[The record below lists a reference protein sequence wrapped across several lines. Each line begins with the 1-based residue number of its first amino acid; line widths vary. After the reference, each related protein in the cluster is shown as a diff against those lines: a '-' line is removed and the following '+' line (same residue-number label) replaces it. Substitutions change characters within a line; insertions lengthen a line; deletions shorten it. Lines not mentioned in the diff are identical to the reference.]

1 MNRRALLAI
10 MRKDLKVAMQN
21 KGVVLPLIILPV
33 VLFVVI
39 PWVLMLVPSAGG
51 SSGSLESQLPQLLAA
66 MPPSMARQLAG
77 HTPGQQVSIYML
89 VYAFAPMFLI
99 LPVMVSSVLA
109 ADSFAG
115 EKERKTIEALLYTP
129 LKDRDLF
136 TAKLLGPWL
145 AAVMLG
151 LFSFGLYAVMV
162 DLAGWVAM
170 KEILLPNW
178 MWVLLALW
186 VSPAVAGLGLVA
198 MVFVSARAQG
208 FQDAYQT
215 GGLVV
220 LPILVL
226 FAAQITGV
234 MFFTVG
240 AVFLLG
246 LALWIVLIF
255 LLRWASRSFVREQL
269 MPRG

>member
-1 MNRRALLAI
+1 VNKRPLFAI
-10 MRKDLKVAMQN
+10 MRKDLKVAAHN
-21 KGVVLPLIILPV
+21 KGVLLPLIILPL

-39 PWVLMLVPSAGG
+39 PWVMALVPGMGDSRSSEGQVRQFLATMPASA
-51 SSGSLESQLPQLLAA
+51 L
-66 MPPSMARQLAG
+66 RQMAG
-77 HTPGQQVSIYML
+77 HSPSEQMSIFFL

-99 LPVMVSSVLA
+99 LPTMVSSVLA

-115 EKERKTIEALLYTP
+115 EKERKTVEALLYSP
-129 LKDRDLF
+129 ISDRSLF

-145 AAVMLG
+145 AAVVLG
-151 LFSFGLYAVMV
+151 LGSFVLYTIMV
-162 DLAGWVAM
+162 DAAGWVSM
-170 KEILLPNW
+170 REILLPNW
-178 MWVLLALW
+178 MWVLLAVW
-186 VSPAVAGLGLVA
+186 VSPAVAGLGLVV

-220 LPILVL
+220 LPIVALM
-226 FAAQITGV
+226 AGQMTGL

-240 AVFLLG
+240 VVFFLG
-246 LALWIVLIF
+246 LALWVLLIA
-255 LLRWASRSFVREQL
+255 LLWWARRGFCREQL

>member
-1 MNRRALLAI
+1 MNKRSLRAI
-10 MRKDLKVAMQN
+10 MRKDLKVAAQN
-21 KGVVLPLIILPV
+21 KGVVLPLIILPL

-39 PWVLMLVPSAGG
+39 PWVLMLIPGMGDSRSSEAQVRQFLANMPESA
-51 SSGSLESQLPQLLAA
+51 LRL
-66 MPPSMARQLAG
+66 LAG
-77 HTPGQQVSIYML
+77 HPPSEQLSIFFL

-115 EKERKTIEALLYTP
+115 EKERKTVEALLYSP
-129 LKDRDLF
+129 ISDRELF
-136 TAKLLGPWL
+136 TAKLLGPWS
-145 AAVMLG
+145 AAVILG
-151 LFSFGLYAVMV
+151 LASFALYTVMV

-170 KEILLPNW
+170 KEILLPNL
-178 MWVLLALW
+178 MWVLLAVW
-186 VSPAVAGLGLVA
+186 VSPAVAGLGLVT

-220 LPILVL
+220 LPILAL
-226 FAAQITGV
+226 MAGQMTGV
-234 MFFTVG
+234 MFFTASV
-240 AVFLLG
+240 VFFLG
-246 LALWIVLIF
+246 LALWI
-255 LLRWASRSFVREQL
+255 LLVALLWWASRGFQLEKL

>member
-1 MNRRALLAI
+1 
-10 MRKDLKVAMQN
+10 
-21 KGVVLPLIILPV
+21 
-33 VLFVVI
+33 
-39 PWVLMLVPSAGG
+39 MLVPSAGD
-51 SSGSLESQLPQLLAA
+51 SRSLNDQLPQLFSA
-66 MPPSMARQLAG
+66 MPPSVASQLAG
-77 HTPGQQVSIYML
+77 HTAGQQVSIFML

-129 LKDRDLF
+129 LTDRDLF

-145 AAVMLG
+145 AAVLMG
-151 LFSFGLYAVMV
+151 LFSFVLYAVMV
-162 DLAGWVAM
+162 DLSGWVAM

-178 MWVLLALW
+178 MWVLLAVW
-186 VSPAVAGLGLVA
+186 VSPAVAGLGLVT

-226 FAAQITGV
+226 LAAQMTGV
-234 MFFTVG
+234 MYFTVG
-240 AVFLLG
+240 VVFLLG
-246 LALWIVLIF
+246 LALWIVLLV